1 MFAGM
6 PIMAYRPRYSAREP
20 VKKVFLRSAHG
31 NRAFF
36 LTPPCE
42 APISRH
48 RSQGIQGEIQI
59 FFLKFLLALVSA
71 LPLWFGATFATALAA
86 STTHVASATS
96 HVPASTVSRF
106 ARGLLWKIDAPGVKP
121 SYLFGTIHS
130 DDPRVISLPE
140 SVTRAL
146 DASGRFVMEAIIDGD
161 GLVRM
166 AEAMYFNDG
175 RTLEQVVGKKLYSE
189 SVKAL
194 TARGSPTAGIEKQKP
209 WAVIMALSV
218 PAPTSGVY
226 LDLVLE
232 DHAAQQHKPITGLET
247 IQEQIAVFDELPL
260 ADQIALLEEAVRTQ
274 HNFEM
279 ELEGMIKAYL
289 ARDLASLAEMGNKP
303 IAGEDRLYQ
312 TVTDRLLS
320 RRNIRMADRLA
331 PILKE
336 GGAFIAVGAA
346 HLPGDRGLL
355 NLIEKA
361 GYRVTPVY

>member
-1 MFAGM
+1 MRCADL
-6 PIMAYRPRYSAREP
+6 PPP
-20 VKKVFLRSAHG
+20 VPKHSRRNAH
-31 NRAFF
+31 FF
-36 LTPPCE
+36 P
-42 APISRH
+42 
-48 RSQGIQGEIQI
+48 
-59 FFLKFLLALVSA
+59 KFLLALVSA
-71 LPLWFGATFATALAA
+71 LPLGFGTTSATSLAA
-86 STTHVASATS
+86 STTHVAAATS
-96 HVPASTVSRF
+96 RAPASTVSRF

-130 DDPRVISLPE
+130 DDPRVTSLPE
-140 SVTRAL
+140 SVTRAF

-175 RTLEQVVGKKLYSE
+175 RTLEQVIGKKLYSE

-194 TARGSPTAGIEKQKP
+194 TARGIPAAGIEKQKP
-209 WAVIMALSV
+209 WAVVMALSM
-218 PAPTSGVY
+218 PTPKTGEY

-232 DHAAQQHKPITGLET
+232 TRGSRQDKPVAGIET

-260 ADQIALLEEAVRTQ
+260 PDQIALLEEAVHTQ
-274 HNFEM
+274 GEFAN
-279 ELEGMIKAYL
+279 ELEEMISAYL
-289 ARDLASLAEMGNKP
+289 ARDLASLAEMGNKHM
-303 IAGEDRLYQ
+303 AGDDRLYQ

-320 RRNIRMADRLA
+320 RRNTRMADRLV

-346 HLPGDRGLL
+346 HLPGDGGLL